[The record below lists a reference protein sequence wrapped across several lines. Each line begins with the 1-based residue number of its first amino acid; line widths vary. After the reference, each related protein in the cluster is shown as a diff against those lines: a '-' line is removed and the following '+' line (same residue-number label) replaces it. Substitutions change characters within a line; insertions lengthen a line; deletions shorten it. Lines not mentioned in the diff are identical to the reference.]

1 MVDLSVKG
9 LKVVNIYTDEK
20 YVVYALIVNSNGG
33 TDYFLAYNEELR
45 KQKAGFIYLKVENC
59 MPVSETG
66 LTE

>member
-9 LKVVNIYTDEK
+9 LKVVDIYTDEK

-33 TDYFLAYNEELR
+33 TDYFLVYNEELR
-45 KQKAGFIYLKVENC
+45 KQRAGFSYLKVENC

>member
-1 MVDLSVKG
+1 MADLSVKG
-9 LKVVNIYTDEK
+9 LKVANIYTDEK

-45 KQKAGFIYLKVENC
+45 KQKAGFVYLKVENY

>member
-9 LKVVNIYTDEK
+9 LKVANIYTDEK
-20 YVVYALIVNSNGG
+20 YVVYALIVNSTGG

-45 KQKAGFIYLKVENC
+45 KQKSGFVYLKVDNC